1 MSGGVPDTDLRAQ
14 RDGVD
19 RTFATAD
26 CSTLTTAV
34 RADIAAM
41 KAADENEQRELNAA
55 PVTVVRAFERR
66 GLKNQIDEVVKRADE
81 IPAVFVRSTEFSKS
95 PSAGIAKQVAK
106 GNTVTHADFNRN
118 FNSAMSHA
126 ATRLAVLPL
135 CVVGTTGG

>member
-55 PVTVVRAFERR
+55 PVTVVRAFERFA
-66 GLKNQIDEVVKRADE
+66 GSLGAGDV
-81 IPAVFVRSTEFSKS
+81 
-95 PSAGIAKQVAK
+95 SAETLAKTNA
-106 GNTVTHADFNRN
+106 
-118 FNSAMSHA
+118 HA
-126 ATRLAVLPL
+126 AELNTKIAEKGCAKIDVEAELHATEVKQWVP
-135 CVVGTTGG
+135 TSDQEMH